1 MWAIQGH
8 LALLL
13 SFRISRDFFLNIFS
27 FTKFVQIMALGPKG
41 PHQGHNLNKLGRS
54 PLGDAIQYINALG
67 Q

>member
-13 SFRISRDFFLNIFS
+13 SFRISRDFFFNIFS
-27 FTKFVQIMALGPKG
+27 FTKFVQIMALG